1 MKFIRKIIAMFDYKL
16 APEEIIHV
24 TLVQIRAM

>member
-1 MKFIRKIIAMFDYKL
+1 MKLINFIRKLFDYHL

-24 TLVQIRAM
+24 TLVQIRAL